1 MIFSTS
7 GTTVSASPAQKDTI
21 RVVWFAVLLS
31 ALSVIFQ
38 PLVRLLVLLP
48 AVTIIFVRFVVALGR
63 NMATATLIV
72 ICGGI
77 VQMQN
82 VVLMLKASGQLKARK
97 RGRLFSMQA
106 VLDGRNY

>member
-1 MIFSTS
+1 M
-7 GTTVSASPAQKDTI
+7 SASPAQKDTV

-31 ALSVIFQ
+31 ALYVIFQ
-38 PLVRLLVLLP
+38 LLIRLLVLLP

-63 NMATATLIV
+63 NMGMATLIV
-72 ICGGI
+72 ICEGV

-106 VLDGRNY
+106 VLDGQNY